1 LSSLNEYMIH
11 TRFGQPDESA
21 PRENVKKLITPFQFD
36 CNFLI
41 FPIGGN
47 EVRKMSYAF
56 KI

>member
-1 LSSLNEYMIH
+1 MIH